1 MDTLSPKD
9 RKALKA
15 RAHSLKPV
23 VILGGKGLTDPV
35 VAEVERA
42 IAAHELVKVRVA
54 EMDREGRDA
63 VMGVLVER
71 CGAHPVQHIGKVLV
85 LYREKPVQQMGS
97 ESEFPRA
104 VAPAKRARKSD
115 SDPKFT
121 RSARPGSGSASRRPG
136 SARPPSR
143 PRTSRSGRGR
153 SGN

>member
-1 MDTLSPKD
+1 MTTLSPTQ

-23 VILGGKGLTDPV
+23 VVLGGKGLTDPV

-42 IAAHELVKVRVA
+42 LAAHELVKVRVA
-54 EMDREGRDA
+54 EMDWDGRDA

-85 LYREKPVQQMGS
+85 LYREKPP
-97 ESEFPRA
+97 E
-104 VAPAKRARKSD
+104 AKRAAT
-115 SDPKFT
+115 PKT
-121 RSARPGSGSASRRPG
+121 APSGSRPIRSERPGSRSASRRPG

-153 SGN
+153 SGS